1 MARAKETFKYTE
13 NDPVGLLENKQA
25 IIIITSGGT
34 KLGSDIDFVSN
45 YLRHVFAFIGIEDL
59 TITDG
64 SGIGRDE

>member
-13 NDPVGLLENKQA
+13 SGPVGLLENKQA
-25 IIIITSGGT
+25 IIITSGGT
-34 KLGSDIDFVSN
+34 KLSSDIDFVSN
-45 YLRHVFAFIGIEDL
+45 YLRHVFAFISIEDL